1 MSTMSTGSALRAEL
15 TTVLDR
21 VRRRWRLR
29 RALLGAVWF
38 LAAGAC
44 VALAAAFTVDAWR
57 FAPEVVG
64 GARLVS
70 WFVLVLALVFLVV
83 IPLFQRVSNR
93 RLALYVE
100 EREPSLRMA
109 LASATELE
117 DGTRDG
123 ISPALEQ
130 GLLAQTL
137 EACRAVGDGRR
148 VDGPRLR
155 RNALLLAAII
165 AAIILVADTIPRNLR
180 HAFEAVFLPASETAA
195 LNPYR
200 LTAEPGHVLVSRGAD
215 QLIVAR
221 AEGFEPEEVTLLTR
235 FGETDAWHPAPMVPG
250 GNTSSFEIFLFDL
263 ARSGEYRV
271 ASEGLRSP
279 VYRIEVAELPKVERI
294 DLTYHYP
301 ARLGLAPKT
310 VIDAGDI
317 RAVRGSR
324 VEITIVPTQDVDDA
338 SLVLNGRE
346 SRAMTRGDEGSWT
359 SEMHIQEEGQYR
371 IDLPYGDDTRVAAS
385 PNYAIEVLPDRAPV
399 VKLSRFGRDSQV
411 TSVEE
416 ALIEVTGSDDL
427 NIATL
432 ELVYAVN
439 DQPEQ
444 TVVLYE
450 SGDAQTDVT
459 ADHTLALEDY
469 GLAPGDLIAYYARA
483 ADATSDD
490 ALTSTT
496 DIFFMQVRPFDRN
509 FRRGQGGGNQGGQQ
523 GGQEDRNLSA
533 QQRQLVIATFKLA
546 RDRGA
551 YEEARFAE
559 TSETLEV
566 AQARIRDRVEAI
578 IRRIGTRNVMQ
589 QNPGIQRMREELP
602 EAVAAMQAAE
612 KKLGTESPAEALPP
626 ARKAL
631 QHLQRAEAAFRD
643 AQIAFGR
650 SSGGGARDAED
661 LANLFRLEMDKLRNK
676 YESVQRGN
684 WQRGSEQLDEALKK
698 LEELARRQQQELERL
713 ERRAELDPNAPSGG
727 GSQRALAE
735 ELEEMVRRLERL
747 SREQQ
752 TPELRNLIRQA
763 KAAAEAMRRATGQNN
778 DSENN
783 SGDGNRNG
791 VADAQAALDRLKN
804 IQRLGEDPRGQ
815 RVQRGID
822 SASRRAQRLAETHED
837 IGEDKEARPEE
848 EQARKESTA
857 KLQSRKLRMA
867 EEVREL
873 ESDLRKLARE
883 AGREQADASK
893 ALRGTAD
900 TIEED
905 ELAEKIE
912 RSAAAIDDPS
922 KEFSDRMEA
931 EIGESIAR
939 IGKGLGEAAGS
950 AEGSDGR
957 ERAEQLAQMR
967 ELVEG
972 LESLE
977 REMLER
983 SRGRPSNSGN
993 LRRGW
998 GSADSQTPIDRNFD
1012 PGEIDNLRREFSE
1025 RRGVLERLAGVLT
1038 ADEHG
1043 ARDISRLLSEM
1054 RAFEEGEGFDDPQRA
1069 VQRQRQLIAELKE
1082 LELLLK
1088 ESAGESAPRALPS
1101 TGGDTAP
1108 REYRDQVDEYFRELS
1123 RADAASQRAD

>member
-1 MSTMSTGSALRAEL
+1 MPTKPTTRAALRGEL
-15 TTVLDR
+15 AAILRR
-21 VRRRWRLR
+21 VRRRRRLR

-44 VALAAAFTVDAWR
+44 VALLAAFTVDAWR
-57 FAPEVVG
+57 FAPEVVN

-70 WFVLVLALVFLVV
+70 WFVLAMALVFLVGV
-83 IPLFQRVSNR
+83 PLFQRVSNR

-109 LASATELE
+109 LASATDLE
-117 DGTRDG
+117 DGGTHG
-123 ISPALEQ
+123 NSPALER
-130 GLLAQTL
+130 GLLEKTL
-137 EACRAVGDGRR
+137 RACRRIDDGRR
-148 VDGPRLR
+148 VEAPRLR
-155 RNALLLAAII
+155 RNGLLLAAMV
-165 AAIILVADTIPRNLR
+165 AALILVADTIPWNLR
-180 HAFEAVFLPASETAA
+180 HAFQVVFFPASGVASV
-195 LNPYR
+195 NPYR
-200 LTAEPGHVLVSRGAD
+200 LTAEPGDVLVSRGAD

-221 AEGFEPEEVTLLTR
+221 AEGFEPDAVTLLTR

-250 GNTSSFEIFLFDL
+250 GDTSSFEMFLFDL

-324 VEITIVPTQDVDDA
+324 VEITIVPTQDVDAA
-338 SLVLNGRE
+338 SVVLNGRE
-346 SRAMTRGDEGSWT
+346 SRSMTKREDGRWT
-359 SEMHIQEEGQYR
+359 SEMHIDEEGQYR

-385 PNYAIEVLPDRAPV
+385 PNYAIEVLPDRAPA

-450 SGDAQTDVT
+450 SDGARTDVS
-459 ADHTLALEDY
+459 ADHMLALEDY

-483 ADATSDD
+483 SDATSDD

-559 TSETLEV
+559 TAETLET

-589 QNPGIQRMREELP
+589 QNPGIRRMREELP
-602 EAVAAMQAAE
+602 EAVAAMMEAE
-612 KKLGTESPAEALPP
+612 VKLGEESPAEALPP

-684 WQRGSEQLDEALKK
+684 WNQGSEQLDEALKK

-713 ERRAELDPNAPSGG
+713 KRRAQLDPNAPSGG

-763 KAAAEAMRRATGQNN
+763 KAAAEAMRRATGQ
-778 DSENN
+778 DA
-783 SGDGNRNG
+783 SGNGNRNG
-791 VADAQAALDRLKN
+791 VADARAALDRLNN
-804 IQRLGEDPRGQ
+804 IQRLAENPRGQ
-815 RVQRGID
+815 QIQRGID
-822 SASRRAQRLAETHED
+822 NASRRARRLAQSHGD
-837 IGEDKEARPEE
+837 IGDDMKTLPEQ
-848 EQARKESTA
+848 EQARKESTS
-857 KLQSRKLRMA
+857 KLQSRKLSMA
-867 EEVREL
+867 EDVREL

-883 AGREQADASK
+883 AGREQADTAK
-893 ALRGTAD
+893 RLRGTAD
-900 TIEED
+900 AIEED
-905 ELAEKIE
+905 ELADKIE
-912 RSAAAIDDPS
+912 RSAAAIGGPA

-931 EIGESIAR
+931 EIGDSIAR

-950 AEGSDGR
+950 VDRSEEQ
-957 ERAEQLAQMR
+957 ERAQQLAQMR
-967 ELVEG
+967 DLVEG

-977 REMLER
+977 RQMLER
-983 SRGRPSNSGN
+983 SRAGRSSTGTPRGGWGTADGQTRMGRDFDPAEIEN
-993 LRRGW
+993 LRRDF
-998 GSADSQTPIDRNFD
+998 A
-1012 PGEIDNLRREFSE
+1012 E

-1054 RAFEEGEGFDDPQRA
+1054 RAFEQGEGFDDPRRA
-1069 VQRQRQLIAELKE
+1069 MQRQRQLIAELKE
-1082 LELLLK
+1082 LELRLK
-1088 ESAGESAPRALPS
+1088 DSGEATESRALPS
-1101 TGGDTAP
+1101 AGGDTMP
-1108 REYRDQVDEYFRELS
+1108 REYRSQVEEYFRELS
-1123 RADAASQRAD
+1123 RADASRQRAD